1 MLGIHGDLIIYVV
14 IICYFIFFTAFIY
27 YLFCRLLNPNHLVC
41 FEHSL
46 GRSNDPG
53 FVCPDPDY
61 DVDAEVDI
69 DLQDQDYFNDLSQ

>member
-1 MLGIHGDLIIYVV
+1 MGIWSFMSYYYYV
-14 IICYFIFFTAFIY
+14 IFFTAFIY
-27 YLFCRLLNPNHLVC
+27 YLFCRLLNPYHLVY

-53 FVCPDPDY
+53 FACPGPDY

-69 DLQDQDYFNDLSQ
+69 NPQDQDYFNSLADRIPW